1 MNSDKD
7 KPFSP
12 SVEALLA
19 SERIVE
25 AQPEDVRGRA
35 LARARAAISGAA
47 PAPRARTWWGGWGL
61 RFAVAVVVATAAV
74 SAAAIRARH
83 KRVDGPTATGAPS
96 ATPGSSTLDRE
107 RARHDE
113 GSVAAPPAFPSSS
126 QAEVRDHTEPAPKN
140 EGTARP
146 AHAASPRPAY
156 ERYALELKV
165 LQPARA
171 AVARGDFSSALASIA
186 EHERRFP
193 DGELTEERE
202 ALRVQALSGLGRTEE
217 ASRAATAFRQRFP
230 GSVLLSR
237 MLGFSPSP

>member
-1 MNSDKD
+1 MNSDHE

-25 AQPEDVRGRA
+25 AQPEDVRRRA
-35 LARARAAISGAA
+35 LARARAAVSGAA
-47 PAPRARTWWGGWGL
+47 PVPRARPWWGGWGL

-96 ATPGSSTLDRE
+96 ATPASSALDRE
-107 RARHDE
+107 PARQDE
-113 GSVAAPPAFPSSS
+113 GSVAAPPAFPSSE
-126 QAEVRDHTEPAPKN
+126 AEVRDHTEPAPKN
-140 EGTARP
+140 EGAARP

-237 MLGFSPSP
+237 MRVFLPSP